1 MTRKTGFTLIEL
13 LVVIAIIA
21 ILAAIL
27 FPVFSRAREKA
38 RQTSCLSNVKQ
49 LTTAIGMYVADHDEQ
64 FPMSAFP
71 VGAQVATMNTVVIP
85 YVKNDQLS
93 QCPSEPQAMD
103 VVAMFALYGGP
114 CPGTPRYTSYTTN
127 DVVFLNGYLLQ
138 MTGGTT
144 VSEGDIPRP
153 AETILLYDGNVT
165 QAGEQPVQ
173 ARHNGTFNA
182 GYADGHVKALAAEY
196 AGTATHF
203 TGTTINVY
211 RIGATGGFYE
221 GMTAAQGIPQ

>member
-27 FPVFSRAREKA
+27 FPVFARAREKA
-38 RQTSCLSNVKQ
+38 RQTTCTSNVRQ
-49 LTTAIGMYVADHDEQ
+49 LMTATAMYVSDYDGLY
-64 FPMSAFP
+64 PMSAYFTTLG
-71 VGAQVATMNTVVIP
+71 VSTFNTAVIP
-85 YVKNDQLS
+85 YVKNDQLA

-103 VVAMFALYGGP
+103 VVAMFALFGGP
-114 CPGTPRYTSYTTN
+114 VPGTPRYTSYTTN
-127 DVVFLNGYLLQ
+127 AAVFAVGYFGQ
-138 MTGGTT
+138 PP
-144 VSEGDIPRP
+144 VDESQIPRP

-165 QAGEQPVQ
+165 QTQEMPVQ
-173 ARHNGTFNA
+173 ARHNGTFSA
-182 GYADGHVKALAAEY
+182 GYADGHVKSVAAQY

-203 TGTTINVY
+203 TGTTISVY

-221 GMTAAQGIPQ
+221 GMTQAQGIPQ